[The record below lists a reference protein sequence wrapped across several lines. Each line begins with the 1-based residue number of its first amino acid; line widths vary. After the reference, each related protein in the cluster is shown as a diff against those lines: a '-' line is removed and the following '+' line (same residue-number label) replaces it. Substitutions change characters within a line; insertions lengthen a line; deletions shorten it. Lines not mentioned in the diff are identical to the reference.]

1 MDADFR
7 ALISVFLSE
16 SEGNLDTLEEALLR
30 LETSPDDGELLG
42 AAFRCVHTL
51 KGNAESFG
59 FDAMASCVHAV
70 EGVLDAIRKGSTA
83 LTSASLA

>member
-42 AAFRCVHTL
+42 AVFRCVHTL

-59 FDAMASCVHAV
+59 FDAVTSCPHAM
-70 EGVLDAIRKGSTA
+70 EGVLAAVRRGSTSGCA
-83 LTSASLA
+83 